1 MVDRIDLTYITK
13 GIGVENS
20 SACDENS
27 LYEGGKMTKA
37 WIVILLL
44 CLACLNAEGF
54 TNDEIADAIFKAEN
68 SSEYPYGIKSLK
80 YENRT
85 GRSLTKLEWARFI
98 CKNTIRNNRKRY
110 SDYGYKRYDSY
121 LEFLAS
127 RYCPKNCDN
136 DPRGLNKHWLKNV
149 KYLLEDVK

>member
-1 MVDRIDLTYITK
+1 MKNIFIVVLLILIS
-13 GIGVENS
+13 VP
-20 SACDENS
+20 
-27 LYEGGKMTKA
+27 A
-37 WIVILLL
+37 WS
-44 CLACLNAEGF
+44 F

-110 SDYGYKRYDSY
+110 ADYGYKKYASY